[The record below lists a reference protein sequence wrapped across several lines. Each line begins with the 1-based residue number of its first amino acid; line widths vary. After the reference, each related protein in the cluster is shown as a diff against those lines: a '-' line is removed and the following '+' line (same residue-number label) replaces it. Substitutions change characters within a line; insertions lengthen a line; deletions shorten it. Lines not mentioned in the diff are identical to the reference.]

1 MTTQY
6 AHLYGPVPSRRL
18 GLSLGVDIVPAKV
31 CTLDCI
37 YCQIGRTSLATLVR
51 KPYLPASEV
60 LAELSDRIGQGLAC
74 DYITLTGSGE
84 PTLNTELGCLIDQIR
99 TLTRIPI
106 ALITNG
112 TLLYD
117 PAVRFDAARADV
129 VLPSLDAGNEAAFH
143 KINRPCPD
151 LAFQTFLQGLID
163 FRARYQGRIWLEV
176 FLIEGVNTSDAEI
189 QSLKDCIAR
198 IRPDKVHLNTA
209 VRPTAEPG
217 IKPLDPALLQAIAQ
231 RMGPDCEVIADFPI
245 AHPHHLPESLHSLA
259 QADQTA
265 ESIFAMLKRRP
276 CSIDDLCSA
285 LALTRTA
292 ALAALKMLTAANR
305 ICTTS
310 KAGRVFYAPAP
321 DTPPTDS

>member
-1 MTTQY
+1 MTPQY
-6 AHLYGPVPSRRL
+6 AYLYGPVPSRRL

-37 YCQIGRTSLATLVR
+37 YCQIGRTSLTTLVR
-51 KPYLPASEV
+51 KPYLPASQI
-60 LAELSDRIGQGLAC
+60 LAELADRIRHGLSC

-84 PTLNTELGCLIDQIR
+84 PTLNTELGCLIDQVR
-99 TLTRIPI
+99 ALTDIPI

-117 PAVRFDAARADV
+117 PAVQRDAAKADV
-129 VLPSLDAGNEAAFH
+129 VLPSLDAGNEAAFDMM
-143 KINRPCPD
+143 NRPCPGLD
-151 LAFQTFLQGLID
+151 FRTFLQGLID
-163 FRARYQGRIWLEV
+163 FRVLYRGSIWLEV
-176 FLIEGVNTSDAEI
+176 FLIEGINTSDAEL
-189 QSLKDCIAR
+189 QSLRECIAR

-217 IKPLDPALLQAIAQ
+217 IKPLDPARLQAIAQ
-231 RMGPDCEVIADFPI
+231 RMGPDCEVIADFST
-245 AHPHHLPESLHSLA
+245 AHPHHLPDSLHSLA

-285 LALTRTA
+285 LGLTRTA
-292 ALAALKMLTAANR
+292 ALAALKVLTAANR
-305 ICTTS
+305 IHTTS

-321 DTPPTDS
+321 DAPPTDS